1 VEAVKPN
8 TLGWLLVLP
17 AIIFVLASGLF
28 PTMYA
33 IVLGFSDTRLD
44 GTQKFVGLENFFI
57 IARDPDFLGSFPITF
72 GYAAMT
78 VVGATLVGLGTALVA
93 HSQFKGRTILRS
105 ILGIPWAIPWVAIGL
120 MWAFTFDLNHGYLN
134 SVLSQLN
141 FITEPINFLSPE
153 TALPA
158 VSVASVWLLSSF
170 TAIFVLASLQTIDPI
185 YYEAAII
192 DGAGIFGKFRHVTL
206 PLIQPVLSFT
216 VLSNGMIAL
225 TMFDVIYVMTKGG
238 PGTATLTL
246 SMNAFRTFFQ
256 FMSMGE
262 GAAIAL
268 VMTALTM
275 MFGIPFLTFFYRR
288 VYR

>member
-1 VEAVKPN
+1 MEAVKPN

-17 AIIFVLASGLF
+17 AIIFVLALGLF
-28 PTMYA
+28 PTIYA
-33 IVLGFSDTRLD
+33 IVLAFSDTRLD
-44 GTQKFVGLENFFI
+44 GTQKFVGLENFFV
-57 IARDPDFLGSFPITF
+57 IARDPDFLGAFPLTF

-105 ILGIPWAIPWVAIGL
+105 VLGIPWAISWVAVGL

-134 SVLSQLN
+134 SVLSQLGL
-141 FITEPINFLSPE
+141 ITSGINFLSPE

-158 VSVASVWLLSSF
+158 VSVASTWLLSSF
-170 TAIFVLASLQTIDPI
+170 TAIFVLASLQTVDPM
-185 YYEAAII
+185 YYEAATI
-192 DGAGIFGKFRHVTL
+192 DGAGTLNKFRHITL
-206 PLIQPVLSFT
+206 PIIQPVLNFT
-216 VLSNGMIAL
+216 VLSNAMVSL
-225 TMFDVIYVMTKGG
+225 TMFDIIYVMTKGG

-246 SMNAFRTFFQ
+246 SMNAYRTFFQ

-275 MFGIPFLTFFYRR
+275 LFGFPYLMFFYRR

>member
-1 VEAVKPN
+1 MEAVKPN

-225 TMFDVIYVMTKGG
+225 TMFDVIHVMTKGG

>member
-1 VEAVKPN
+1 
-8 TLGWLLVLP
+8 
-17 AIIFVLASGLF
+17 
-28 PTMYA
+28 MYA